1 MKFLMKE
8 ILFMCNFFALPKE
21 LMTEEYSKYSIKSKM
36 LFSMVLTEAENG
48 TSINELADLIENIG
62 SRRISAL
69 YQNVQKEISAH
80 SESEVI

>member
-1 MKFLMKE
+1 MKE
-8 ILFMCNFFALPKE
+8 ILSMCNFFALPKE

>member
-1 MKFLMKE
+1 MKFVMKE
-8 ILFMCNFFALPKE
+8 ILCMCNFFALPKE